1 MLETQ
6 ISVIFS
12 KIEGECLIEPGEPV
26 IIGKQRIEVNTRIT
40 SVELKKDVHS
50 AQERV
55 LIKFIFTCRYP
66 ISIGLIR
73 LSGRV
78 LYFDTP
84 EKMKEI
90 VEKWSKDHRLP
101 QFIEPI
107 LLNAIMARA
116 TVETVGLSR
125 ILQIP
130 PPIPLPGVHPK
141 PPQQRKPGKA
151 DFSYFI

>member
-1 MLETQ
+1 MQ

-12 KIEGECLIEPGEPV
+12 KIEGECLIEHGEPV
-26 IIGKQRIEVNTRIT
+26 RKGKQRIEVNTRIT
-40 SVELKKDVHS
+40 GVELRKDAHS
-50 AQERV
+50 AQEKV

-66 ISIGLIR
+66 VSIGLIR
-73 LSGRV
+73 LAGRV
-78 LYFDTP
+78 LYSDTP
-84 EKMKEI
+84 EKMNEMI
-90 VEKWSKDHRLP
+90 EKWRENHRLS
-101 QFIEPI
+101 QSIEPI
-107 LLNAIMARA
+107 LLNAIMGRA

-130 PPIPLPGVHPK
+130 PPIPLPSVHPK